1 MKSKFLE
8 ENGIANLISGMEYS
22 LSYAKEGDKVKDYVV
37 DMLRR
42 MEISPD
48 EIYSCIQTHT
58 DKIEYCDGE
67 SGSDFVYGRNFPDTD
82 GLVTDKKNL
91 ALLLKF
97 ADCTPIVLY
106 DKNKKILSIVHSG
119 WRGAQKKIPKKAIE
133 KMKRDFDSDPRDIM
147 VYIGPNIDIENY
159 EVGEE
164 VYEEFNGFEN
174 REKFF
179 KKIGGTWHLSM
190 TDVNKEILLESGI
203 DEENID
209 VCKESTYKNLNL
221 HSARREGK
229 AYGLN
234 SMIVMM
240 R

>member
-1 MKSKFLE
+1 MKSETLEKFE
-8 ENGIANLISGMEYS
+8 VANLISGCEYS
-22 LSYAKEGDKVKDYVV
+22 LSYAKEKDKVKDYVE
-37 DMLRR
+37 DMIKR
-42 MEISPD
+42 MNIHPD
-48 EIYSCIQTHT
+48 EIYSCIQTNT
-58 DKIEYCDGE
+58 DKVQYCNGE
-67 SGSDFVYGRNFPDTD
+67 NGKEFIYGRNFPDTD
-82 GLVTDKKNL
+82 GLVTDKKNI

-106 DKNKKILSIVHSG
+106 DKKRKILSIVHSG
-119 WRGAQKKIPKKAIE
+119 WRGAQKRIPEKAIE
-133 KMKRDFDSDPRDIM
+133 KMKSEFKSNPKDIFA
-147 VYIGPNIDIENY
+147 YIGPSIDIDNY

-164 VYEEFNGFEN
+164 VYNKFSDFNN

-179 KKIGGTWHLSM
+179 KKINGTWHLSM
-190 TDVNKEILLESGI
+190 TSVNKEMLLENGI
-203 DEENID
+203 DEDNIEI
-209 VCKESTYKNLNL
+209 CRESTYNNLSL

>member
-8 ENGIANLISGMEYS
+8 ENGIINLISGMEYS
-22 LSYAKEGDKVKDYVV
+22 LSYAKEGDKVRDYVE
-37 DMLRR
+37 DMLKR
-42 MEISPD
+42 MEIEPD

-58 DKIEYCDGE
+58 DKIAYCDGE
-67 SGSDFVYGRNFPDTD
+67 NGNDFVYGRNFPETD

-106 DKNKKILSIVHSG
+106 DKKKEVLSIVHSG
-119 WRGAQKKIPKKAIE
+119 WRGAKKKILAKAID
-133 KMKRDFDSDPRDIM
+133 KMQKDFGSDPKDIIA
-147 VYIGPNIDIENY
+147 YIGPSIDIKNY
-159 EVGEE
+159 EVGDE
-164 VYEEFNGFEN
+164 VYEEFKNFKN
-174 REKFF
+174 RDFFF
-179 KKIGGTWHLSM
+179 KKMGEKWHLSM
-190 TDVNKEILLESGI
+190 TKVNKEILLESGI
-203 DEENID
+203 NKKNID
-209 VCKESTYKNLNL
+209 ICQESTYNNLDL

>member
-1 MKSKFLE
+1 MKSEILEKFE
-8 ENGIANLISGMEYS
+8 VANLISGCEYS
-22 LSYAKEGDKVKDYVV
+22 LSYAKEKDKVKDYVK
-37 DMLRR
+37 DMIKR
-42 MEISPD
+42 MNIHPD

-58 DKIEYCDGE
+58 DKVQYCNGE
-67 SGSDFVYGRNFPDTD
+67 NGKEFIYGRNFPDTD
-82 GLVTDKKNL
+82 GLMTDKKNI

-106 DKNKKILSIVHSG
+106 DKKREVLSIVHSG
-119 WRGAQKKIPKKAIE
+119 WRGAQKRIPEKAIE
-133 KMKRDFDSDPRDIM
+133 KMKNEFKSNPKDIFA
-147 VYIGPNIDIENY
+147 YIGPSIDIDNY

-164 VYEEFNGFEN
+164 VYNKFSEFNN

-179 KKIGGTWHLSM
+179 KKINGTWHLSM
-190 TDVNKEILLESGI
+190 TSVNKEMLLENGI
-203 DEENID
+203 DEDNIEI
-209 VCKESTYKNLNL
+209 CKESTYNNLSL
-221 HSARREGK
+221 HSARREGN

>member
-8 ENGIANLISGMEYS
+8 ENGIINLISGMEYS
-22 LSYAKEGDKVKDYVV
+22 LSYAKEGDKVRDYVE
-37 DMLRR
+37 DMLER
-42 MEISPD
+42 MEIEPD

-58 DKIEYCDGE
+58 DKIAYCDGE
-67 SGSDFVYGRNFPDTD
+67 NGKDFVYGRNFPDTD

-97 ADCTPIVLY
+97 ADCTPLVLY
-106 DKNKKILSIVHSG
+106 DKKKEILSIVHSG
-119 WRGAQKKIPKKAIE
+119 WRGAKKKIPAKAIE
-133 KMKRDFDSDPRDIM
+133 KMKRDFGSDTKDIIAYM
-147 VYIGPNIDIENY
+147 GPSIDIENY

-164 VYEEFNGFEN
+164 VYEEFKDFKNRDNFFE
-174 REKFF
+174 
-179 KKIGGTWHLSM
+179 KIKGTWHLSM
-190 TDVNKEILLESGI
+190 TKVNKEILLESGI
-203 DEENID
+203 NKKNID
-209 VCKESTYKNLNL
+209 ICQESTYNNLDL